1 MQRFPF
7 FKIFGFSLLILS
19 SACGSGSDRSA
30 EVDSTN
36 LLTPDSTTT
45 TFEPIDS
52 STEFLDTFSSNLKP
66 WLEQTLKK
74 PDAHLKD
81 FKYADNWV
89 EDSLVI
95 SKQNLDKDFLKSYE
109 AVLVY
114 SPDQQKVIDMGTYGT
129 VINKNKENKTTIQG
143 GEPDTEIAVIDLP
156 TKQRR
161 RIFFSGPGTSV
172 EKGFWM
178 NDSTVVLAGKAQEQ
192 KAEIPMLWLIT
203 LAKNSNEVRRY
214 EYTLR

>member
-1 MQRFPF
+1 V
-7 FKIFGFSLLILS
+7 S
-19 SACGSGSDRSA
+19 
-30 EVDSTN
+30 
-36 LLTPDSTTT
+36 TPDSTST

-52 STEFLDTFSSNLKP
+52 SSEFLDTFSSNLKP

-74 PDAHLKD
+74 PDARLKD
-81 FKYADNWV
+81 FRYADNWV
-89 EDSLVI
+89 EDSLVT

-114 SPDQQKVIDMGTYGT
+114 SPDHQKVIDMGTYGT
-129 VINKNKENKTTIQG
+129 VINKNKKNGTNMQS
-143 GEPDTEIAVIDLP
+143 GEPDTEIAVIDLL

-178 NDSTVVLAGKAQEQ
+178 NDSTVVLAGKSNEQ
-192 KAEIPMLWLIT
+192 KAEIPTLWLIT
-203 LAKNSNEVRRY
+203 LARKSNEVKRY